1 MIPTVT
7 ASTQKQIEPGLE
19 PSKEPPAGR
28 QVSGSEN
35 TTPPVKPAAKVAGI
49 DEITRTS
56 RVYAAPSELSQLIGD
71 IEPGIKV
78 SVVNS
83 RDGWLEIPSKHGRPP
98 GFIRRDVA
106 ARVADQ
112 N

>member
-1 MIPTVT
+1 M
-7 ASTQKQIEPGLE
+7 
-19 PSKEPPAGR
+19 
-28 QVSGSEN
+28 
-35 TTPPVKPAAKVAGI
+35 PPVKPEARVAAIYKT
-49 DEITRTS
+49 TRTS
-56 RVYAAPSELSQLIGD
+56 RIYAAPTEFSPRIGD
-71 IEPGIKV
+71 IEPGMKV

-83 RDGWLEIPSKHGRPP
+83 RDGWLEVHSKHGRPP